1 MEMILKILIGSSLI
15 FFGWTS
21 MDLLDNTAMQLF
33 QAWLIIVGFVC
44 IVMPFP
50 KEEK

>member
-15 FFGWTS
+15 FLGWNA